1 MPVPKFYFALIKDQY
16 KKTQYST
23 LNVKLS
29 NWQFD
34 KLEPGIK
41 NGTEVT
47 WKSFPNVADDF
58 DDENGFRHKLL
69 ITKAQFSKLPKPFA
83 NNCPAN
89 KIL

>member
-1 MPVPKFYFALIKDQY
+1 MSVPKFYFALIKDQY

-23 LNVKLS
+23 LNVTLS
-29 NWQFD
+29 NWQID

-47 WKSFPNVADDF
+47 WKSFPNVVDDS
-58 DDENGFRHKLL
+58 DDENGLL
-69 ITKAQFSKLPKPFA
+69 ITKAQFSKLRKPFA

-89 KIL
+89 KKL